1 MTRLPALFGTARGA
15 LAALLLLGACAQEA
29 PQAPV
34 VLPEARPGVSDIS
47 AAVANLRE
55 GQLASYRFATIAP
68 DGSLTDLGPVWLEVI
83 GGGDGVVNLLAWK
96 DIGEDPA
103 SAPEAEREALH
114 AIAMRIGRTAP
125 AALDGHALLAWSV
138 STVDSEGRLLALSDF
153 SGDLEIYKP
162 HDCSFTTEP
171 CSSKA
176 SMLRGRT
183 PLTLEA
189 STTGRLEGGVW
200 AGLTR
205 ARISVAPS
213 ASAPAVNTTQRRSV
227 SADGFPLDIITYT
240 DTGGTIWQRTDA
252 PTPPPAEGA

>member
-1 MTRLPALFGTARGA
+1 MTRLPTLAGTARAA
-15 LAALLLLGACAQEA
+15 LAAMLLLGACAQEA
-29 PQAPV
+29 PRRAP

-47 AAVANLRE
+47 AAVAQLRE
-55 GQLASYRFATIAP
+55 GQLASYRLETIAP
-68 DGSLTDLGPVWLEVI
+68 DGSLTDRGLLWLEVV

-103 SAPEAEREALH
+103 SLPEAKREAMH
-114 AIAMRIGRTAP
+114 AIATRQGRTAP
-125 AALDGHALLAWSV
+125 AALDGYAVLAWSV
-138 STVDSEGRLLALSDF
+138 STVDSEGRLLARSDF

-176 SMLRGRT
+176 SMLRGRR

-189 STTGRLEGGVW
+189 STTGRMEGGVW
-200 AGLTR
+200 AGVTR
-205 ARISVAPS
+205 ARISASPS
-213 ASAPAVNTTQRRSV
+213 ATAPAVNTTQRRSV
-227 SADGFPLDIITYT
+227 SPDGFPLDIITYT
-240 DTGGTIWQRTDA
+240 DTGGTIWRRTDA